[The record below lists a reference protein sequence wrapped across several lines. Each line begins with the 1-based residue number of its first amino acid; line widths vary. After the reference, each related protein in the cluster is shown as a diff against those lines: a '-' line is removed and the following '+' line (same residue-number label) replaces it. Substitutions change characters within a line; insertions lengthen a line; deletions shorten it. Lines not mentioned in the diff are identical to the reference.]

1 MFGFDFLP
9 SLGSVPILG
18 VGLHVLVAIYFGV
31 HAVRHGQNMYWLLLL
46 FIFPL
51 LGSIVYFF
59 AVYLPMLRGSR
70 QVHVASRAI
79 TQALDPGRSL
89 REARIAVERTPTV
102 GNRMRLAQALLEN
115 EQTAEALALYE
126 EAASGPFATD
136 PALLRG
142 LAEAQFASGRA
153 AECATTLDKLFAAHP
168 ESRRQSA
175 LALLLA
181 QALAAQ
187 QAPATRDAFEF
198 ALTVAADPEPK
209 CRYAD
214 WLRAQG
220 ASADVARARA
230 LYDEIVSDARFWP
243 KYARNVNREWLQRA
257 QSGLAAL

>member
-1 MFGFDFLP
+1 MSGFDFLS
-9 SLGSVPILG
+9 SLGSMPVLG
-18 VGLHVLVAIYFGV
+18 VGFHILVAIYFGI
-31 HAVRHGQNMYWLLLL
+31 HAVRHGQNMYWLILL
-46 FIFPL
+46 FAFPL
-51 LGSIVYFF
+51 LGSVVYFF

-70 QVHVASRAI
+70 QVHAASRAI

-89 REARIAVERTPTV
+89 REARLAVERTPTV
-102 GNRMRLAQALLEN
+102 GNRMRLAQALLETG
-115 EQTAEALALYE
+115 QTAEALTLYE

-136 PALLRG
+136 PAALRG
-142 LAEAQFASGRA
+142 LAEAQFACGRA
-153 AECATTLDKLFAAHP
+153 HECAVTLEKLFAAHT
-168 ESRRQSA
+168 ESRRQPA

-187 QAPATRDAFEF
+187 GAASTRDAFEF
-198 ALTVAADPEPK
+198 ALTVAGDPEPK

-220 ASADVARARA
+220 QPADVARARA

-257 QSGLAAL
+257 QAGLATL